1 MIYVLRRDHDGLRR
15 YAHIE
20 RYAHI
25 GRAITTLARPA
36 ISGCSPAIPEI
47 GEDLTE
53 LFNFLTSSQAIEG
66 SYLSAF
72 ILNWM
77 RLLPA
82 PRVLKQALIDKIE
95 REISRHREGYHPRAV
110 PGIAVP
116 VSR

>member
-15 YAHIE
+15 YAHIGTGN
-20 RYAHI
+20 YHA
-25 GRAITTLARPA
+25 GTASDLGMFTWD
-36 ISGCSPAIPEI
+36 PEI

-66 SYLSAF
+66 SY
-72 ILNWM
+72 
-77 RLLPA
+77 RKLLPA